1 MMYVYFVILTGP
13 TLFAASTLG
22 AMGSLE
28 LELKPCLVF
37 SAIIVAVD
45 PVAVRTIET
54 SSLTLIQL
62 INCPPHDLT
71 NGLARTLLSIGKWIN
86 SAVYCVS
93 ILTI

>member
-1 MMYVYFVILTGP
+1 MMYMYFVILTGP

-28 LELKPCLVF
+28 LDLKPCLVF

-71 NGLARTLLSIGKWIN
+71 NGLARTLLSI
-86 SAVYCVS
+86 
-93 ILTI
+93 

>member
-45 PVAVRTIET
+45 PVAVRTID
-54 SSLTLIQL
+54 SHSV
-62 INCPPHDLT
+62 D
-71 NGLARTLLSIGKWIN
+71 
-86 SAVYCVS
+86 
-93 ILTI
+93 